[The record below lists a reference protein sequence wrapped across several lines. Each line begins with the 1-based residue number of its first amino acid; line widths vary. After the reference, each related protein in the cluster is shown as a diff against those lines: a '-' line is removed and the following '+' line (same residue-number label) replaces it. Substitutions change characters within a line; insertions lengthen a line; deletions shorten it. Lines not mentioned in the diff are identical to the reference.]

1 MSRVRYTTKRCFS
14 GAIRVGFLNYIGLE
28 FLIQINMDIDI
39 LKLEVQKQKH
49 LLFNYTFSKKGKNY
63 KFYNHFIIG
72 RMKQK

>member
-1 MSRVRYTTKRCFS
+1 
-14 GAIRVGFLNYIGLE
+14 
-28 FLIQINMDIDI
+28 MDIDI